1 MLKKYPGIVVKKFK
15 SIPNPYE
22 GGNEG
27 KDQPSWT
34 GSGYT
39 KLYIWSLIEY
49 EIVFYIDAD
58 ALVQSISVLD
68 GFT

>member
-1 MLKKYPGIVVKKFK
+1 MLKRFPNIIIKKFK
-15 SIPNPYE
+15 SIPNPFE
-22 GGNEG
+22 QANEG
-27 KDQPSWT
+27 KEQPCWT

-58 ALVQSISVLD
+58 ALI
-68 GFT
+68 